1 MPPHSASP
9 LSGLGHVLRT
19 GSVASLPLGL
29 IVMTF
34 LVTGQWWLLGNLIG
48 DGFIRFDS
56 LTTILH

>member
-1 MPPHSASP
+1 MPHSASP

-48 DGFIRFDS
+48 DGFIRLDCR
-56 LTTILH
+56 TTLIT